1 MAEDEGSDLIRSR
14 PDRDVTMKVVYSVT
28 RKQEMLGNRSYLAP
42 LIESV
47 EIFSDENL
55 TKSLGVLSIA
65 HRDEVGEGL

>member
-1 MAEDEGSDLIRSR
+1 
-14 PDRDVTMKVVYSVT
+14 MKVVYSVT

-55 TKSLGVLSIA
+55 TKRLGVLSIA
-65 HRDEVGEGL
+65 HRDDGREGL

>member
-1 MAEDEGSDLIRSR
+1 MSEGEGSDLVRAR
-14 PDRDVTMKVVYSVT
+14 PDRGVTMKVVYSVT

-55 TKSLGVLSIA
+55 TKRLGVLSIA
-65 HRDEVGEGL
+65 HRDDGREGL